1 MDDYAARELSSIRGE
16 LQSIIQELEDI
27 SRGIERDFSG
37 IGNKQCAECI
47 NRVVSQY
54 RTAKSKLD
62 NIDTSD
68 VTEEFL
74 ARTRCY

>member
-1 MDDYAARELSSIRGE
+1 MDEYATRELYSIRGE

-37 IGNKQCAECI
+37 IGNKKCAECV

-54 RTAKSKLD
+54 KTAKSKLD

-74 ARTRCY
+74 ACTRGY